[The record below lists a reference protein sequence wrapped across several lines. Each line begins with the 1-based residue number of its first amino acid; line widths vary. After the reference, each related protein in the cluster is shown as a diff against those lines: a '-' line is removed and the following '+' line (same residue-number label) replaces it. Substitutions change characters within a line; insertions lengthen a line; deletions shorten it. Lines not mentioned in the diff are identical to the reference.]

1 MSHPLLRLFEP
12 ASIAVVGASDKT
24 STVGGAVLERILD
37 AGYQGTVHP
46 VNPRHA
52 AVAGLPCAANLTALG
67 APPDLVLIATPA
79 RALPSVVRDAISVRC
94 GVLAFLGTPPGLDD
108 GSAEGFVDEALGLA
122 REAGMRVLGPNTLGV
137 IRPGHRLNASFTAAD
152 VKPGT
157 TALLAQSGGLTS
169 AFIDRATTEGL
180 GFSCVAA
187 LGNQADIDFADALD
201 FLTHDPATESVIMY
215 VEGIR
220 TARRFVSALR
230 AAARIKPVIVL
241 KAGRENAG
249 SRAAS
254 THTGAI
260 TGPDE
265 AFDAALRRCGAV
277 RVDSFLQLYAATK
290 YLASRY
296 RPVGRNVA
304 ILTNG
309 GGPAVMAADRAA
321 QVGLHLPALQAD
333 TRARIDAA
341 LGSRWSR
348 ENPVDLMEDAHP
360 RSYARA
366 LEACLADEG
375 VDGVIAIVTPQVMTD
390 PPAVAETLAQA
401 AARTSKPVIA
411 CLLGDAAVRAALPR
425 LQVARIPTFRAPE
438 PAVEALADIARFYE
452 NQRLLMQVPGPLSGE
467 ARTPDAAGARSIVEQ
482 ALADKRDRL
491 SLPETKAVLAAFHIP
506 VAPSVVARSP
516 AEAIVA
522 AQQLGFPV
530 VLKAHTAGLDHKS
543 DVGGVRLAL
552 RDAAEV
558 REAFVAIGHDLRE
571 ARPGLAVDGV
581 TVEPMIT
588 KAHGRELILGVLH
601 DPVFGPV
608 ISFGAGG
615 RAVEVFAD
623 HAVALPPLNAELARA
638 LLARTRVAITLDA
651 WRGWPAANRTALEQV
666 LLRLSELVC
675 ELPELEVLEIN
686 PLIVDEHGAVA
697 VDGRA
702 LLRTAAPSR
711 GGRYGHMA
719 ILPYPTELTTEW
731 VEPDGRVITV
741 RAIRPED
748 AAMEQAFVRAL
759 SEESRYFRF
768 ANALH
773 ELSDPMLVR
782 FTQIDYD
789 RELALVAVVQE
800 EDGPRQIAVA
810 RYVIDSDGAGCEF
823 ALAVGDDWQGRGIG
837 RRLLGHLA
845 DAARARGLKNM
856 AGQVLNHNTRMLAL
870 MTTLGFTIGPDPEEP
885 GMRRVVLDL
894 SREGG

>member
-12 ASIAVVGASDKT
+12 ASVAVVGASENPA
-24 STVGGAVLERILD
+24 TVGGAVLKRILD
-37 AGYQGTVHP
+37 GGFRGAIHP
-46 VNPRHA
+46 VNPRHHT
-52 AVAGLPCAANLTALG
+52 VAGLPCADRLTALG
-67 APPDLVLIATPA
+67 AAPDLALVATPA
-79 RALPSVVRDAISVRC
+79 RALPSVVRDAIAAHCR
-94 GVLAFLGTPPGLDD
+94 VLAFLGTPPGLDD
-108 GSAEGFVDEALGLA
+108 GSAEGFVDEALALA
-122 REAGMRVLGPNTLGV
+122 RTAGVRVLGPNTLGV
-137 IRPGHRLNASFTAAD
+137 IRPGHHLNASFTATD

-169 AFIDRATTEGL
+169 AFLDRATAEGL

-241 KAGRENAG
+241 KAGRETAG
-249 SRAAS
+249 RRAAS

-321 QVGLHLPALQAD
+321 QVGLNLPTLRPA
-333 TRARIDAA
+333 TRARLDAA
-341 LGSRWSR
+341 LGGHWSR

-360 RSYARA
+360 QCYAQA
-366 LEACLADEG
+366 LDACLADEG

-390 PPAVAETLAQA
+390 PPAVAEVLAQA
-401 AARTSKPVIA
+401 ASRTSKPVIA
-411 CLLGDAAVRAALPR
+411 CLLGDAAVRPAMPR
-425 LQVARIPTFRAPE
+425 LQAARIPTFRAPE

-467 ARTPDAAGARSIVEQ
+467 ARTPDAAGARAIVEQ
-482 ALADKRDRL
+482 ALAEKRDRL
-491 SLPETKAVLAAFHIP
+491 TLPETKAVLAAFHIP

-516 AEAIVA
+516 ADAIVA

-530 VLKAHTAGLDHKS
+530 VLKAHAAGLDHKS
-543 DVGGVRLAL
+543 DVGGVRLGL
-552 RDAAEV
+552 RDAADV
-558 REAFVAIGHDLRE
+558 RQAFVAIGRDLQE
-571 ARPGLAVDGV
+571 ARPDLAFDGV
-581 TVEPMIT
+581 TVEPMVT
-588 KAHGRELILGVLH
+588 KTHGRELILGVLH

-623 HAVALPPLNAELARA
+623 HAVALPPLNVELARA
-638 LLARTRVAITLDA
+638 LMKRTRVDVTLGT
-651 WRGWPAANRTALEQV
+651 WRGWPAAERTALEQV

-702 LLRTAAPSR
+702 LLRTVPPGAR
-711 GGRYGHMA
+711 GRYGHMA

-731 VEPDGRVITV
+731 IEPDGRVITV

-748 AAMEQAFVRAL
+748 AGMEQAFVRGL
-759 SEESRYFRF
+759 SDESRYFRF

-800 EDGPRQIAVA
+800 DEGPRQIAVA
-810 RYVIDSDGAGCEF
+810 RYVIDADGLTCEF
-823 ALAVGDDWQGRGIG
+823 ALAVADDWQGRGIG

-845 DAARARGLKNM
+845 DTAHARGLETM
-856 AGQVLNHNTRMLAL
+856 AGQVLNQNSRMLAL
-870 MTTLGFTIGPDPEEP
+870 MTTMGFTIGSDPEEP

-894 SREGG
+894 RTRGG